1 MYNIHYLCINNQ
13 HVSKR
18 KHLVPIPL
26 TAFPI
31 TVGDTHHDE
40 DDGEQEED
48 QAGEAVDDGGGGRD
62 GDRGLRHHVDTW
74 QNKTSPIQRGAPAF
88 LLVVIFDR
96 KRRKAILR
104 S

>member
-1 MYNIHYLCINNQ
+1 MCQKENI
-13 HVSKR
+13 
-18 KHLVPIPL
+18 PIPL

-48 QAGEAVDDGGGGRD
+48 ETGEAVDDGGGRRN

-74 QNKTSPIQRGAPAF
+74 QNKTSSIQRGAPAF